1 MVIRDC
7 DVLVEPGDLRERVD
21 LTIVDGR
28 VAAITRA
35 GERARGGGPAGGAG
49 AAGAERAREGG
60 PADGAGAAGGERAR
74 EGGPAERVVD
84 GRGLLAIPGLV
95 NAHTHSPENCVRGAG
110 ATLPLEPWLC
120 AMFAIGGEYD
130 AEAHELCALAGAAEM
145 LRSGT
150 TGVVDHLWMTPA
162 SPASLDGAM
171 RGYERSGMRA
181 VVAPLMEDVD
191 VTDRLAA
198 RLGVEA
204 GAGLVTNL
212 QHVLP
217 AAEQLAVLRHAF
229 DAWHGAAGG
238 RLRVLAGPGGVQWAS
253 EELLLGCAELARSRD
268 AGIHIHLLETRVQDA
283 ACREAFGCSGLQ
295 RLDRLGLVTPEL
307 SLPHSVWIDAADVE
321 TIAAGGAT
329 VVHNPAAN
337 TRLGSGRA
345 PVPELLAAGVHVALG
360 TDGSASS
367 DNQLL
372 WQQLKLAALI
382 HNDGDADRW
391 VTPAQALTMATSAG
405 ARAMARGAEGR
416 AGAGGAAGRAEAGGA
431 AGRAGAG
438 GAAGRAEAGGAAPSD
453 DGLGTLRIGAPADV
467 ALLDRRGP
475 GLAGAVD
482 VEAALALSEDGRAV
496 RHVFV
501 AGEQVVADGRVL
513 TFDADEVDGRI
524 AELAARRSTAA
535 RELPEQA
542 RRAVEQMRALRR
554 AVAQKRS

>member
-21 LTIVDGR
+21 LAIADGR

-35 GERARGGGPAGGAG
+35 GERARDGDGGDGGGAG
-49 AAGAERAREGG
+49 AGEAGR
-60 PADGAGAAGGERAR
+60 AAGG
-74 EGGPAERVVD
+74 GGVERVVD

-110 ATLPLEPWLC
+110 ATLALEPWLC

-150 TGVVDHLWMTPA
+150 TGVIDHLWMTPA

-198 RLGVEA
+198 RLGVDA

-229 DAWHGAAGG
+229 EAWHGAAGG
-238 RLRVLAGPGGVQWAS
+238 RLRILAGPGGVQWAS
-253 EELLLGCAELARSRD
+253 EELLLGSAELARAHD
-268 AGIHIHLLETRVQDA
+268 AGIHVHLLETRVQDA

-295 RLDRLGLVTPEL
+295 RLHRLGLVTPRL
-307 SLPHSVWIDAADVE
+307 SLPHSVWVDAADVE

-345 PVPELLAAGVHVALG
+345 PVPELLAAGAHVALG

-391 VTPAQALTMATSAG
+391 VTPAQALTMATRAG
-405 ARAMARGAEGR
+405 ARAMARGATG
-416 AGAGGAAGRAEAGGA
+416 
-431 AGRAGAG
+431 
-438 GAAGRAEAGGAAPSD
+438 D
-453 DGLGTLRIGAPADV
+453 DGLGTLRVGAPADV
-467 ALLDRRGP
+467 ALLDRRGA

-524 AELAARRSTAA
+524 GELAARRSATA
-535 RELPEQA
+535 RELPAQA

-554 AVAQKRS
+554 AVAQNRS